1 MWTITAAFLLFVLLV
16 VNGESEVTKPKGMN
30 QFPFVFMSI
39 QSVENEEVYISSSHQ
54 SL

>member
-1 MWTITAAFLLFVLLV
+1 MWKITAAFLQFVLLAI
-16 VNGESEVTKPKGMN
+16 NGESKVQKPKGMN

-39 QSVENEEVYISSSHQ
+39 RTVENEVSICSSHQ